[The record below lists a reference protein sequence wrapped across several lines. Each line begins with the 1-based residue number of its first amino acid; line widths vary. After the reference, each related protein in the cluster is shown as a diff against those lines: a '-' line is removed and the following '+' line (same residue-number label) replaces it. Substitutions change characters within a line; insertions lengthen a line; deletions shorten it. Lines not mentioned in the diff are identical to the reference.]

1 MRSTACKRHCSE
13 YNNHPLRNL
22 ANIHQDSLQFLKRNY
37 TKFQMNCAYL
47 AEGKVSGNLV
57 KNCDGL
63 GSYDFCSVYKENNGN
78 SKHHMRRKFL
88 AMT

>member
-1 MRSTACKRHCSE
+1 
-13 YNNHPLRNL
+13 
-22 ANIHQDSLQFLKRNY
+22 
-37 TKFQMNCAYL
+37 MNCAYL

-88 AMT
+88 AFTNDIKHTAICHILAHVILSTVELSYRMRGHGTYIQ